1 MKDSDIH
8 PIMKNLKEVTAKM
21 PIPIVTEIKITSRRD
36 AYKILISTMLS
47 LRTKDATTK
56 EASLRLFE
64 KADTPKKMIK
74 LSEEEIA
81 KLIYPVGF
89 YKVKAKNIIET
100 SKIIIDEYNGKV
112 PDEIDELL
120 KLKGVGRK
128 TANLVVTEAYNKDGI
143 CVDTH
148 VHRISNR
155 LGYVNTKTPEETE
168 FALRDKLPK
177 EYWRIYNDILVVYG
191 QNLCKP
197 ISPNCDRCGIIEYC
211 NYYKNNLYSN
221 SLKTKKSSKYKTKD

>member
-1 MKDSDIH
+1 MNDKDIH
-8 PIMKNLKEVTAKM
+8 KIMKELLKVTKSM
-21 PIPIVTEIKITSRRD
+21 PMPVVTEIKLTTNKD

-47 LRTKDATTK
+47 LRTKDVATRD
-56 EASLRLFE
+56 ASMRLFE
-64 KADTPKKMIK
+64 KAGNPKEMLK
-74 LSEEEIA
+74 LSEDEIA

-89 YKVKAKNIIET
+89 YRVKAKNILEV
-100 SKIIIDEYNGKV
+100 SKIIIEDYDGKV

-128 TANLVVTEAYNKDGI
+128 VANLVVTEAFDKDGI

-155 LGYVNTKTPEETE
+155 FGYVSTKKPEQTE
-168 FALRDKLPK
+168 FALRKKLPK
-177 EYWRIYNDILVVYG
+177 EYWRVYNDTLVIYG

-197 ISPNCDRCGIIEYC
+197 INPMCDKC
-211 NYYKNNLYSN
+211 SV
-221 SLKTKKSSKYKTKD
+221 SKYCDYFKNEYSKDI

>member
-1 MKDSDIH
+1 MNDKDIDK
-8 PIMKNLKEVTAKM
+8 IMKELLKVTKSM
-21 PIPIVTEIKITSRRD
+21 PMPVVTEIKLVTNRD

-47 LRTKDATTK
+47 LRTKDSTTRD
-56 EASLRLFE
+56 ASMRLFE
-64 KADTPKKMIK
+64 KVGNPKDMLK

-89 YKVKAKNIIET
+89 YRVKAKNILEV
-100 SKIIIDEYNGKV
+100 SKTIIDDYNGKV

-120 KLKGVGRK
+120 KLRGVGRK
-128 TANLVVTEAYNKDGI
+128 VANLVITEAFDKYGI

-155 LGYVNTKTPEETE
+155 FGYVSTKKPEQTE
-168 FALRDKLPK
+168 FALRKKLPK
-177 EYWRIYNDILVVYG
+177 KYWRVYNDTLVIYG

-197 ISPNCDRCGIIEYC
+197 INPLC
-211 NYYKNNLYSN
+211 NQCSV
-221 SLKTKKSSKYKTKD
+221 SKYCDYFKNKN

>member
-1 MKDSDIH
+1 MNDKDIDK
-8 PIMKNLKEVTAKM
+8 IMKELLKVTKSM
-21 PIPIVTEIKITSRRD
+21 PMPVVTEIKLVTNRD

-47 LRTKDATTK
+47 LRTKDSTTRD
-56 EASLRLFE
+56 ASMRLFE
-64 KADTPKKMIK
+64 KAGNPKDMLK

-89 YKVKAKNIIET
+89 YRVKAKNILEV
-100 SKIIIDEYNGKV
+100 SKTIIDDYNGKV

-120 KLKGVGRK
+120 KLRGVGTK
-128 TANLVVTEAYNKDGI
+128 VANLVITEAFDKYGI

-155 LGYVNTKTPEETE
+155 FGYVSTKKPEQTE
-168 FALRDKLPK
+168 FALRKKLPK
-177 EYWRIYNDILVVYG
+177 KYWRVYNDTLVIYG

-197 ISPNCDRCGIIEYC
+197 INPLC
-211 NYYKNNLYSN
+211 NQCSV
-221 SLKTKKSSKYKTKD
+221 SKYCDYFKNKN

>member
-1 MKDSDIH
+1 MNDKDIDK
-8 PIMKNLKEVTAKM
+8 IMKELLKATKSM
-21 PIPIVTEIKITSRRD
+21 PMPVVTEIKLVTNRD

-47 LRTKDATTK
+47 LRTKDSTTRD
-56 EASLRLFE
+56 ASMRLFE
-64 KADTPKKMIK
+64 KAGNPKDMLK

-89 YKVKAKNIIET
+89 YRVKAKNILEVSQT
-100 SKIIIDEYNGKV
+100 IIDDYNGKV

-120 KLKGVGRK
+120 KLRGVGRK
-128 TANLVVTEAYNKDGI
+128 VANLVVTEAFNKYGI

-155 LGYVNTKTPEETE
+155 FGYVSTKKPEQTE
-168 FALRDKLPK
+168 FALRKKLPK
-177 EYWRIYNDILVVYG
+177 KYWRVYNDTLVIYG

-197 ISPNCDRCGIIEYC
+197 INPLC
-211 NYYKNNLYSN
+211 NQCSV
-221 SLKTKKSSKYKTKD
+221 SKYCDYFKNKN

>member
-1 MKDSDIH
+1 MNDKDIH
-8 PIMKNLKEVTAKM
+8 KIMKELLNVTKTM
-21 PIPIVTEIKITSRRD
+21 PMPVVTEIKLTTNKD

-47 LRTKDATTK
+47 LRTKDAATRD
-56 EASLRLFE
+56 ASMRLFE
-64 KADTPKKMIK
+64 KAGSPKEMLK
-74 LSEEEIA
+74 LSEEKIA

-89 YKVKAKNIIET
+89 YRVKAKNILEV
-100 SKIIIDEYNGKV
+100 SKIIIEDYNGKV

-128 TANLVVTEAYNKDGI
+128 VANLVVTEAFDKDGI

-155 LGYVNTKTPEETE
+155 FGYVSTKKPEQTE
-168 FALRDKLPK
+168 FALRKKLPK
-177 EYWRIYNDILVVYG
+177 KYWRVYNDTLVIYG

-197 ISPNCDRCGIIEYC
+197 IKPLC
-211 NYYKNNLYSN
+211 NQCSV
-221 SLKTKKSSKYKTKD
+221 SKYCDYFKNRN

>member
-1 MKDSDIH
+1 MNDKDIH
-8 PIMKNLKEVTAKM
+8 KIMKELLKVTKTM
-21 PIPIVTEIKITSRRD
+21 PMPVVTEIKLTTNKD

-47 LRTKDATTK
+47 LRTKDAATRD
-56 EASLRLFE
+56 ASMRLFE
-64 KADTPKKMIK
+64 KAGNPKEMLK
-74 LSEEEIA
+74 LSEEKIA

-89 YKVKAKNIIET
+89 YRVKAKNILEV
-100 SKIIIDEYNGKV
+100 SKIIIEDYDGKV

-128 TANLVVTEAYNKDGI
+128 VANLVVTEAFDKDGI

-155 LGYVNTKTPEETE
+155 FGYVSTKKPEQTE
-168 FALRDKLPK
+168 FALRKKLPK
-177 EYWRIYNDILVVYG
+177 EYWRVYNDTLVIYG

-197 ISPNCDRCGIIEYC
+197 INPMCDKC
-211 NYYKNNLYSN
+211 SV
-221 SLKTKKSSKYKTKD
+221 SKYCDYFKNEYSKDKN

>member
-1 MKDSDIH
+1 MNDKDIDK
-8 PIMKNLKEVTAKM
+8 IMKELLKVTKSM
-21 PIPIVTEIKITSRRD
+21 PMPVVTEIKLVTNRD

-47 LRTKDATTK
+47 LRTKDSTTRD
-56 EASLRLFE
+56 ASMRLFE
-64 KADTPKKMIK
+64 KAGNPKDMLK

-89 YKVKAKNIIET
+89 YRVKAKNILEV
-100 SKIIIDEYNGKV
+100 SKTIIDYYNGKV

-120 KLKGVGRK
+120 KLRGVGRK
-128 TANLVVTEAYNKDGI
+128 VANLVVTEAFDKYGI

-155 LGYVNTKTPEETE
+155 FGYVSTKKPEQTE
-168 FALRDKLPK
+168 FALRKKLPK
-177 EYWRIYNDILVVYG
+177 KYWRVYNDTLVIYG

-197 ISPNCDRCGIIEYC
+197 INPLC
-211 NYYKNNLYSN
+211 NQCSV
-221 SLKTKKSSKYKTKD
+221 SKYCDYFKNKN

>member
-1 MKDSDIH
+1 MNDKDIDK
-8 PIMKNLKEVTAKM
+8 IMKELLKVTKSM
-21 PIPIVTEIKITSRRD
+21 PMPVVTEIKLVTNRD

-47 LRTKDATTK
+47 LRTKDSTTRD
-56 EASLRLFE
+56 ASMRLFE
-64 KADTPKKMIK
+64 KAGNPKDMLK

-89 YKVKAKNIIET
+89 YRVKAKNILEV
-100 SKIIIDEYNGKV
+100 SKTIIDDYNGKV

-120 KLKGVGRK
+120 KLRGVGRK
-128 TANLVVTEAYNKDGI
+128 VANLVVTEAFDKYGI

-155 LGYVNTKTPEETE
+155 FGYVSTKKPEQTE
-168 FALRDKLPK
+168 FALRKKLPK
-177 EYWRIYNDILVVYG
+177 KYWRVYNDTLVIYG

-197 ISPNCDRCGIIEYC
+197 INPLC
-211 NYYKNNLYSN
+211 NQCSV
-221 SLKTKKSSKYKTKD
+221 SKYCDYFKNRS

>member
-1 MKDSDIH
+1 MNDKDIDK
-8 PIMKNLKEVTAKM
+8 IMKELLKVTKSM
-21 PIPIVTEIKITSRRD
+21 PMPVVTEIKLVTNRD

-47 LRTKDATTK
+47 LRTKDSTTRD
-56 EASLRLFE
+56 ASMRLFE
-64 KADTPKKMIK
+64 KAGNPKDMLK

-89 YKVKAKNIIET
+89 YRVKAKNILEVSQT
-100 SKIIIDEYNGKV
+100 IIDDYNGKV

-120 KLKGVGRK
+120 KLRGVGRK
-128 TANLVVTEAYNKDGI
+128 VANLVVTEAFDKYGI

-155 LGYVNTKTPEETE
+155 FGYVSTKKPEQTE
-168 FALRDKLPK
+168 FTLRKKLPK
-177 EYWRIYNDILVVYG
+177 KYWRVYNDTLVIYG

-197 ISPNCDRCGIIEYC
+197 INPLC
-211 NYYKNNLYSN
+211 NQCSV
-221 SLKTKKSSKYKTKD
+221 SKYCDYFKNKN

>member
-1 MKDSDIH
+1 MNDKDIDK
-8 PIMKNLKEVTAKM
+8 IMKELLKVTKNM
-21 PIPIVTEIKITSRRD
+21 PMPVVTEIKLVTNRD

-47 LRTKDATTK
+47 LRTKDSTTRD
-56 EASLRLFE
+56 ASMRLFE
-64 KADTPKKMIK
+64 KAGNPKDMLK

-89 YKVKAKNIIET
+89 YRVKAKNILEV
-100 SKIIIDEYNGKV
+100 SKTIIDDYNGKV

-120 KLKGVGRK
+120 KLRGVGRK
-128 TANLVVTEAYNKDGI
+128 VANLVITEAFDKYGI

-155 LGYVNTKTPEETE
+155 FGYVSTKKPEQTE
-168 FALRDKLPK
+168 FALRKKLPK
-177 EYWRIYNDILVVYG
+177 KYWRVYNDTLVIYG

-197 ISPNCDRCGIIEYC
+197 INPLC
-211 NYYKNNLYSN
+211 NQCSV
-221 SLKTKKSSKYKTKD
+221 SKYCDYFKNKN

>member
-1 MKDSDIH
+1 MNDKDIDK
-8 PIMKNLKEVTAKM
+8 IMKELLKVTKSM
-21 PIPIVTEIKITSRRD
+21 PMPVVTEIKLVTNRD

-47 LRTKDATTK
+47 LRTKDSTTRD
-56 EASLRLFE
+56 ASMRLFE
-64 KADTPKKMIK
+64 KAGNPKDMLK

-89 YKVKAKNIIET
+89 YRIKAKNILEVSQT
-100 SKIIIDEYNGKV
+100 IIDDYNGKV

-120 KLKGVGRK
+120 KLRGVGRK
-128 TANLVVTEAYNKDGI
+128 VANLVITEAFDKYGI

-155 LGYVNTKTPEETE
+155 FGYVSTKKPEQTE
-168 FALRDKLPK
+168 FALRKKLPK
-177 EYWRIYNDILVVYG
+177 KYWRVYNDTLVIYG

-197 ISPNCDRCGIIEYC
+197 INPLC
-211 NYYKNNLYSN
+211 NQCSV
-221 SLKTKKSSKYKTKD
+221 SKYCDYFKNKN

>member
-1 MKDSDIH
+1 MNDKDIH
-8 PIMKNLKEVTAKM
+8 KIMKELLRVTKSM
-21 PIPIVTEIKITSRRD
+21 PMPVVTEIKLTTNKD

-47 LRTKDATTK
+47 LRTKDVATRD
-56 EASLRLFE
+56 ASMRLFE
-64 KADTPKKMIK
+64 KAGNPKEMLK
-74 LSEEEIA
+74 LSEEKIA

-89 YKVKAKNIIET
+89 YRVKAKNILEV
-100 SKIIIDEYNGKV
+100 SKIIIEDYDGKV

-128 TANLVVTEAYNKDGI
+128 VANLVVTEAFDKDGI

-155 LGYVNTKTPEETE
+155 FGYVSTKKPEQTE
-168 FALRDKLPK
+168 FALRKKLPK
-177 EYWRIYNDILVVYG
+177 EYWRVYNDTLVIYG

-197 ISPNCDRCGIIEYC
+197 INPMCDKCSVSKYC
-211 NYYKNNLYSN
+211 DYFKNN
-221 SLKTKKSSKYKTKD
+221 KKKNN

>member
-1 MKDSDIH
+1 MNDKDRDK
-8 PIMKNLKEVTAKM
+8 IMKELLKVTKSM
-21 PIPIVTEIKITSRRD
+21 PMPVVTEIKLVSNRD

-47 LRTKDATTK
+47 LRTKDSTTRD
-56 EASLRLFE
+56 ASMRLFE
-64 KADTPKKMIK
+64 KAGNPKDMLK

-89 YKVKAKNIIET
+89 YRVKAKNILEV
-100 SKIIIDEYNGKV
+100 SKTIIDDYNGKV

-120 KLKGVGRK
+120 KLRGVGRK
-128 TANLVVTEAYNKDGI
+128 VANLVVTEAFDKYGI

-155 LGYVNTKTPEETE
+155 FGYVSTKKPEQTE
-168 FALRDKLPK
+168 FALRKKLPK
-177 EYWRIYNDILVVYG
+177 KYWRVYNDTLVIYG

-197 ISPNCDRCGIIEYC
+197 INPLC
-211 NYYKNNLYSN
+211 NQCSV
-221 SLKTKKSSKYKTKD
+221 SKYCDYFKNKN

>member
-1 MKDSDIH
+1 MNDKDIH
-8 PIMKNLKEVTAKM
+8 KIMKELLKVTKTM
-21 PIPIVTEIKITSRRD
+21 PMPVVTEIKLTTNKD

-47 LRTKDATTK
+47 LRTKDVATRD
-56 EASLRLFE
+56 ASMRLFE
-64 KADTPKKMIK
+64 KAGNPKEMLK
-74 LSEEEIA
+74 LSEEKIA

-89 YKVKAKNIIET
+89 YRVKAKNILEV
-100 SKIIIDEYNGKV
+100 SKIIIEDYDGKV

-128 TANLVVTEAYNKDGI
+128 VANLVVTEAFDKDGI

-155 LGYVNTKTPEETE
+155 FGYVSTKKPEQTE
-168 FALRDKLPK
+168 FALRKKLPK
-177 EYWRIYNDILVVYG
+177 EYWRVYNDTLVIYG

-197 ISPNCDRCGIIEYC
+197 INPMCDKC
-211 NYYKNNLYSN
+211 SV
-221 SLKTKKSSKYKTKD
+221 SKYCDYFKNEYSKDI

>member
-1 MKDSDIH
+1 MNDKDIDK
-8 PIMKNLKEVTAKM
+8 IMKELLKVTKSM
-21 PIPIVTEIKITSRRD
+21 PMPVVTEIKLVTNRD

-47 LRTKDATTK
+47 LRTKDSTTRD
-56 EASLRLFE
+56 ASMRLFE
-64 KADTPKKMIK
+64 KAGNPKDMLK

-89 YKVKAKNIIET
+89 YRVKAKNILEV
-100 SKIIIDEYNGKV
+100 SKTIIDDYNGKV

-120 KLKGVGRK
+120 KLRGVGRK
-128 TANLVVTEAYNKDGI
+128 VANLVVTEAFDKYGI

-155 LGYVNTKTPEETE
+155 FGYVSTKKPEQTE
-168 FALRDKLPK
+168 FALRKKLPK
-177 EYWRIYNDILVVYG
+177 KYWRVYNDTLVIYG

-197 ISPNCDRCGIIEYC
+197 INPLC
-211 NYYKNNLYSN
+211 NQCSV
-221 SLKTKKSSKYKTKD
+221 SKYCDYFKNKN

>member
-1 MKDSDIH
+1 MNDKDIDK
-8 PIMKNLKEVTAKM
+8 IMKELLKVTKSM
-21 PIPIVTEIKITSRRD
+21 PMPVVTEIKLVTNRD

-47 LRTKDATTK
+47 LRTKDSTTRD
-56 EASLRLFE
+56 ASMRLFE
-64 KADTPKKMIK
+64 KAGNPKDMLK

-89 YKVKAKNIIET
+89 YRVKAKNILEV
-100 SKIIIDEYNGKV
+100 SKTIIDDYNGKV

-120 KLKGVGRK
+120 KLRGVGRK
-128 TANLVVTEAYNKDGI
+128 VANLVITEAFDKYGI

-155 LGYVNTKTPEETE
+155 FGYVSTKKPEQTE
-168 FALRDKLPK
+168 FALRKKLPK
-177 EYWRIYNDILVVYG
+177 KYWRVYNDTLVIYG

-197 ISPNCDRCGIIEYC
+197 INPFC
-211 NYYKNNLYSN
+211 NQCSV
-221 SLKTKKSSKYKTKD
+221 SKYCDYFKNKN

>member
-1 MKDSDIH
+1 MNDKDIDK
-8 PIMKNLKEVTAKM
+8 IMKELLKVTKSM
-21 PIPIVTEIKITSRRD
+21 PMPVVTEIKLVTNRD

-47 LRTKDATTK
+47 LRTKDSTTRD
-56 EASLRLFE
+56 ASMRLFE
-64 KADTPKKMIK
+64 KAGNPKDMLK

-89 YKVKAKNIIET
+89 YRVKAKNILEVSQT
-100 SKIIIDEYNGKV
+100 IIDDYNGKV

-120 KLKGVGRK
+120 KLRGVGRK
-128 TANLVVTEAYNKDGI
+128 VANLVITEAFDKYGI

-155 LGYVNTKTPEETE
+155 FGYVSTKKPEQTE
-168 FALRDKLPK
+168 FALRKKLPK
-177 EYWRIYNDILVVYG
+177 KYWRVYNDTLVIYG

-197 ISPNCDRCGIIEYC
+197 INPLC
-211 NYYKNNLYSN
+211 NQCSV
-221 SLKTKKSSKYKTKD
+221 SKYCDYFKNKSL

>member
-1 MKDSDIH
+1 MNDKDIDK
-8 PIMKNLKEVTAKM
+8 IMKELLKVTKSM
-21 PIPIVTEIKITSRRD
+21 PMPVVTEIKLVSNRD

-47 LRTKDATTK
+47 LRTKDSTTRD
-56 EASLRLFE
+56 ASMRLFE
-64 KADTPKKMIK
+64 KAGNPKDMLK

-89 YKVKAKNIIET
+89 YRVKAKNILEV
-100 SKIIIDEYNGKV
+100 SKTIIDDYNGKV

-120 KLKGVGRK
+120 KLRGVGRK
-128 TANLVVTEAYNKDGI
+128 VANLVITEAFDKYGI

-155 LGYVNTKTPEETE
+155 FGYVSTKKPEQTE
-168 FALRDKLPK
+168 FALRKKLPK
-177 EYWRIYNDILVVYG
+177 KYWRVYNDTLVIYG

-197 ISPNCDRCGIIEYC
+197 INPLC
-211 NYYKNNLYSN
+211 NQCSV
-221 SLKTKKSSKYKTKD
+221 SKYCDYFKNKN

>member
-1 MKDSDIH
+1 MNDKDIDK
-8 PIMKNLKEVTAKM
+8 IMKELLKVTKSM
-21 PIPIVTEIKITSRRD
+21 PMPVVTEIKLVTNRD

-47 LRTKDATTK
+47 LRTKDSTTRD
-56 EASLRLFE
+56 ASMRLFE
-64 KADTPKKMIK
+64 KAGNPKDMLK

-89 YKVKAKNIIET
+89 YRVKAKNILEVSQT
-100 SKIIIDEYNGKV
+100 IIDDYNGKV

-120 KLKGVGRK
+120 KLRGVGRK
-128 TANLVVTEAYNKDGI
+128 VANLVITEAFDKYGI

-155 LGYVNTKTPEETE
+155 FGYVSTKKPEQTE
-168 FALRDKLPK
+168 FALRKKLPK
-177 EYWRIYNDILVVYG
+177 KYWRVYNDTLVIYG

-197 ISPNCDRCGIIEYC
+197 INHLC
-211 NYYKNNLYSN
+211 NQCSV
-221 SLKTKKSSKYKTKD
+221 SKYCDYFKNKN

>member
-1 MKDSDIH
+1 MNDKDIDK
-8 PIMKNLKEVTAKM
+8 IMKELLKVTKNM
-21 PIPIVTEIKITSRRD
+21 PMPVVTEIKLVTNRD

-47 LRTKDATTK
+47 LRTKDSTTRD
-56 EASLRLFE
+56 ASMRLFE
-64 KADTPKKMIK
+64 KAGNPKDMLK

-89 YKVKAKNIIET
+89 YRVKAKNILEVSQT
-100 SKIIIDEYNGKV
+100 IIDDYNGKV

-120 KLKGVGRK
+120 KLRGVGRK
-128 TANLVVTEAYNKDGI
+128 VANLVVTEAFDKYGI

-155 LGYVNTKTPEETE
+155 FGYVSTKKPEQTE
-168 FALRDKLPK
+168 FALRKKLPK
-177 EYWRIYNDILVVYG
+177 KYWRVYNDTLVIYG

-197 ISPNCDRCGIIEYC
+197 INPLC
-211 NYYKNNLYSN
+211 NQCSV
-221 SLKTKKSSKYKTKD
+221 SKYCDYFKNKSL

>member
-1 MKDSDIH
+1 MNDKDIDK
-8 PIMKNLKEVTAKM
+8 IMKELLKVTKSM
-21 PIPIVTEIKITSRRD
+21 PMPVVTEIKLVTNRD

-47 LRTKDATTK
+47 LRTKDSTTRD
-56 EASLRLFE
+56 ASMRLFE
-64 KADTPKKMIK
+64 KAGNPKDMLK

-89 YKVKAKNIIET
+89 YRVKAKNILEV
-100 SKIIIDEYNGKV
+100 SKTIIDDYNGKV

-120 KLKGVGRK
+120 KLRGVGRK
-128 TANLVVTEAYNKDGI
+128 VANLVITEAFDKYGI

-155 LGYVNTKTPEETE
+155 FGYVSTKKPEQTE
-168 FALRDKLPK
+168 FTLRKKLPK
-177 EYWRIYNDILVVYG
+177 KYWRVYNDTLVIYG

-197 ISPNCDRCGIIEYC
+197 INPLC
-211 NYYKNNLYSN
+211 NQCSV
-221 SLKTKKSSKYKTKD
+221 SKYCDYFKNKSL

>member
-1 MKDSDIH
+1 MNDKDIDK
-8 PIMKNLKEVTAKM
+8 IMKELLKVTKRM
-21 PIPIVTEIKITSRRD
+21 PMPVVTEIKLVTNRD

-47 LRTKDATTK
+47 LRTKDSTTRD
-56 EASLRLFE
+56 ASMRLFE
-64 KADTPKKMIK
+64 KAGNPKDMLK

-89 YKVKAKNIIET
+89 YRVKAKNILEVSQT
-100 SKIIIDEYNGKV
+100 IIDDYNGKV

-120 KLKGVGRK
+120 KLRGVGRK
-128 TANLVVTEAYNKDGI
+128 VANLVVTEAFDKYGI

-155 LGYVNTKTPEETE
+155 FGYVSTKKPEQTE
-168 FALRDKLPK
+168 FDLRKKLPK
-177 EYWRIYNDILVVYG
+177 KYWRVYNDTLVIYG

-197 ISPNCDRCGIIEYC
+197 INPLC
-211 NYYKNNLYSN
+211 NQCSV
-221 SLKTKKSSKYKTKD
+221 SKYCDYFKNKN

>member
-1 MKDSDIH
+1 MNDKDIH
-8 PIMKNLKEVTAKM
+8 KIMKELLRVTKTM
-21 PIPIVTEIKITSRRD
+21 PMPVVTEIKLTTNKD

-47 LRTKDATTK
+47 LRTKDVATRD
-56 EASLRLFE
+56 ASMRLFE
-64 KADTPKKMIK
+64 KAGNPKEMLK
-74 LSEEEIA
+74 LSEEKIA

-89 YKVKAKNIIET
+89 YRVKAKNILEV
-100 SKIIIDEYNGKV
+100 SKIIIEDYDGKV

-128 TANLVVTEAYNKDGI
+128 VANLVVTEAFDKDGI

-155 LGYVNTKTPEETE
+155 FGYVSTKKPEQTE
-168 FALRDKLPK
+168 FALRKKLPK
-177 EYWRIYNDILVVYG
+177 EYWRVYNDTLVIYG

-197 ISPNCDRCGIIEYC
+197 INPMCDKCSVSKYC
-211 NYYKNNLYSN
+211 DYFKNN
-221 SLKTKKSSKYKTKD
+221 KKKNN

>member
-1 MKDSDIH
+1 MNDKDIYK
-8 PIMKNLKEVTAKM
+8 IMKELLKVTKSM
-21 PIPIVTEIKITSRRD
+21 PMPVVTEIKLVTNRD

-47 LRTKDATTK
+47 LRTKDSTTRD
-56 EASLRLFE
+56 ASMRLFE
-64 KADTPKKMIK
+64 KAGNPKDMLK

-89 YKVKAKNIIET
+89 YRVKAKNILEVSQT
-100 SKIIIDEYNGKV
+100 IIDDYNGKV

-120 KLKGVGRK
+120 KLRGVGRK
-128 TANLVVTEAYNKDGI
+128 VANLVVTEAFDKYGI

-155 LGYVNTKTPEETE
+155 FGYVSTKKPEQTE
-168 FALRDKLPK
+168 FALRKKLPK
-177 EYWRIYNDILVVYG
+177 KYWRVYNDTLVIYG

-197 ISPNCDRCGIIEYC
+197 INPLC
-211 NYYKNNLYSN
+211 NQCSV
-221 SLKTKKSSKYKTKD
+221 SKYCDYFKNKN

>member
-1 MKDSDIH
+1 MNDKDIDK
-8 PIMKNLKEVTAKM
+8 IMKELLKVTKSM
-21 PIPIVTEIKITSRRD
+21 PMPVVTEIKLVTNRD

-47 LRTKDATTK
+47 LRNKDSTTRD
-56 EASLRLFE
+56 ASMRLFE
-64 KADTPKKMIK
+64 KAGNPKDMLK

-89 YKVKAKNIIET
+89 YRVKAKNILEV
-100 SKIIIDEYNGKV
+100 SKTIIDDYNGKV

-120 KLKGVGRK
+120 KLRGVGRK
-128 TANLVVTEAYNKDGI
+128 VANLVVTEAFDKYGI

-155 LGYVNTKTPEETE
+155 FGYVSTKKPEQTE
-168 FALRDKLPK
+168 FALRKKLPK
-177 EYWRIYNDILVVYG
+177 KYWRVYNDTLVIYG

-197 ISPNCDRCGIIEYC
+197 INPLC
-211 NYYKNNLYSN
+211 NQCSV
-221 SLKTKKSSKYKTKD
+221 SKYCDYFKNKN

>member
-1 MKDSDIH
+1 MNDKDIDK
-8 PIMKNLKEVTAKM
+8 IMKELLKVTKSM
-21 PIPIVTEIKITSRRD
+21 PMPVVTEIKLVTNRD

-47 LRTKDATTK
+47 LRTKDSTTRD
-56 EASLRLFE
+56 ASMRLFE
-64 KADTPKKMIK
+64 KAGNPKDMLK

-89 YKVKAKNIIET
+89 YRVKAKNILEVSKTIIE
-100 SKIIIDEYNGKV
+100 DYNGKV

-120 KLKGVGRK
+120 KLRGVGRK
-128 TANLVVTEAYNKDGI
+128 VANLVITEAFDKYGI

-155 LGYVNTKTPEETE
+155 FGYVSTKKPEQTE
-168 FALRDKLPK
+168 FALRKKLPK
-177 EYWRIYNDILVVYG
+177 KYWRVYNDTLVIYG

-197 ISPNCDRCGIIEYC
+197 INPLC
-211 NYYKNNLYSN
+211 NQCSV
-221 SLKTKKSSKYKTKD
+221 SKYCDYFKNKN

>member
-1 MKDSDIH
+1 MNDNDIH
-8 PIMKNLKEVTAKM
+8 PVMKNLKEVTAKM
-21 PIPIVTEIKITSRRD
+21 PMPIVTEIKITSGQD

-47 LRTKDATTK
+47 LRTKDTTTK
-56 EASLRLFE
+56 DASIRLFE
-64 KADTPKKMIK
+64 KADTPQKMIK
-74 LSEEEIA
+74 LKDEEIE

-89 YKVKAKNIIET
+89 YKVKSKNIIET
-100 SKIIIDEYNGKV
+100 SQMIIDEYEGKV

-128 TANLVVTEAYNKDGI
+128 TANLVVTEAYDKDGI

-155 LGYVNTKTPEETE
+155 LGYVETKTPEETE

-191 QNLCKP
+191 QNICKP
-197 ISPNCDRCGIIEYC
+197 IGPHCEKCEITKYCD
-211 NYYKNNLYSN
+211 YYKNNKKSR
-221 SLKTKKSSKYKTKD
+221 KTKT

>member
-1 MKDSDIH
+1 MNDKDIDK
-8 PIMKNLKEVTAKM
+8 IMKELLKVTKRM
-21 PIPIVTEIKITSRRD
+21 PMPVVTEIKLVTNRD

-47 LRTKDATTK
+47 LRTKDSTTRD
-56 EASLRLFE
+56 ASMRLFE
-64 KADTPKKMIK
+64 KAGNPKDMLK

-89 YKVKAKNIIET
+89 YRIKAKNILEVSQT
-100 SKIIIDEYNGKV
+100 IIDDYNGKV

-120 KLKGVGRK
+120 KLRGVGRK
-128 TANLVVTEAYNKDGI
+128 VANLVITEAFDKYGI

-155 LGYVNTKTPEETE
+155 FGYVSTKKPEQTE
-168 FALRDKLPK
+168 FALRKKLPK
-177 EYWRIYNDILVVYG
+177 KYWRVYNDTLVIYG

-197 ISPNCDRCGIIEYC
+197 INPLC
-211 NYYKNNLYSN
+211 NQCSV
-221 SLKTKKSSKYKTKD
+221 SKYCDYFKNKN

>member
-1 MKDSDIH
+1 MNDKDIDK
-8 PIMKNLKEVTAKM
+8 IMKELLKVTKRM
-21 PIPIVTEIKITSRRD
+21 PMPVVTEIKLVTNRD

-47 LRTKDATTK
+47 LRTKDSTTRD
-56 EASLRLFE
+56 ASMRLFE
-64 KADTPKKMIK
+64 KAGNPKDMLK

-89 YKVKAKNIIET
+89 YRVKAKYILEVSQT
-100 SKIIIDEYNGKV
+100 IIDDYNGKV

-120 KLKGVGRK
+120 KLRGVGRK
-128 TANLVVTEAYNKDGI
+128 VANLVITEAFDKYGI

-155 LGYVNTKTPEETE
+155 FGYVSTKKPEQTE
-168 FALRDKLPK
+168 FALRKKLPK
-177 EYWRIYNDILVVYG
+177 KYWRVYNDTLVIYG

-197 ISPNCDRCGIIEYC
+197 INPLC
-211 NYYKNNLYSN
+211 NQCSV
-221 SLKTKKSSKYKTKD
+221 SKYCDYFKNKN

>member
-1 MKDSDIH
+1 MNDKDIDK
-8 PIMKNLKEVTAKM
+8 IMKELLKVTKTMSM
-21 PIPIVTEIKITSRRD
+21 PVVTEIKLTTNKD

-47 LRTKDATTK
+47 LRTKDSTTRD
-56 EASLRLFE
+56 ASMRLFE
-64 KADTPKKMIK
+64 KAGNPKDMLK

-89 YKVKAKNIIET
+89 YRVKAKNILEV
-100 SKIIIDEYNGKV
+100 SKTIIDDYNGKV

-120 KLKGVGRK
+120 KLRGVGRK
-128 TANLVVTEAYNKDGI
+128 VANLVVTEAFDKYGI

-155 LGYVNTKTPEETE
+155 FGYVSTKKPEQTE
-168 FALRDKLPK
+168 FALRKKLPK
-177 EYWRIYNDILVVYG
+177 KYWRVYNDTLVIYG

-197 ISPNCDRCGIIEYC
+197 INPLC
-211 NYYKNNLYSN
+211 NQCSV
-221 SLKTKKSSKYKTKD
+221 SKYCDYFKNKN

>member
-1 MKDSDIH
+1 MNDKDIDK
-8 PIMKNLKEVTAKM
+8 IMKELLKVTKRM
-21 PIPIVTEIKITSRRD
+21 PMPVVTEIKLVTNRD

-47 LRTKDATTK
+47 LRTKDSTTRD
-56 EASLRLFE
+56 ASMRLFE
-64 KADTPKKMIK
+64 KAGNPKDMLK

-89 YKVKAKNIIET
+89 YRVKAKNILEVSQT
-100 SKIIIDEYNGKV
+100 IIDDYNGKV

-120 KLKGVGRK
+120 KLRGVGRK
-128 TANLVVTEAYNKDGI
+128 VANLVITEAFDKYGI

-155 LGYVNTKTPEETE
+155 FGYVSTKKPEQTE
-168 FALRDKLPK
+168 FTLRKKLPK
-177 EYWRIYNDILVVYG
+177 KYWRVYNDTLVIYG

-197 ISPNCDRCGIIEYC
+197 INPLC
-211 NYYKNNLYSN
+211 NQCSV
-221 SLKTKKSSKYKTKD
+221 SKYCDYFKNKN

>member
-1 MKDSDIH
+1 MNDKDIDK
-8 PIMKNLKEVTAKM
+8 IMKELLKVTKSM
-21 PIPIVTEIKITSRRD
+21 PMPVVTEIKLVTNRD

-47 LRTKDATTK
+47 LRTKDSTTRD
-56 EASLRLFE
+56 ASMRLFE
-64 KADTPKKMIK
+64 KAGNPKDMLK

-89 YKVKAKNIIET
+89 YRVKAKNILEVSQT
-100 SKIIIDEYNGKV
+100 IIDDYNGKV

-120 KLKGVGRK
+120 KLRGVGRK
-128 TANLVVTEAYNKDGI
+128 VANLVVTEAFDKYGI

-155 LGYVNTKTPEETE
+155 FGYVSTKKPEQTE
-168 FALRDKLPK
+168 FALRKKLPK
-177 EYWRIYNDILVVYG
+177 KYWRIYNDTLVIYG

-197 ISPNCDRCGIIEYC
+197 INPLC
-211 NYYKNNLYSN
+211 NQCSV
-221 SLKTKKSSKYKTKD
+221 SKYCDYFKNRN

>member
-1 MKDSDIH
+1 MNDKDIDK
-8 PIMKNLKEVTAKM
+8 IMKELLKVTKSM
-21 PIPIVTEIKITSRRD
+21 PMPVVTEIKLVTNRD

-47 LRTKDATTK
+47 LRTKDSTTRD
-56 EASLRLFE
+56 ASMRLFE
-64 KADTPKKMIK
+64 KAGNPKDMLK

-89 YKVKAKNIIET
+89 YRVKAKNILEV
-100 SKIIIDEYNGKV
+100 SKTIIDDYNGKV

-120 KLKGVGRK
+120 KLRGVGRK
-128 TANLVVTEAYNKDGI
+128 VANLVITEAFDKYGI

-155 LGYVNTKTPEETE
+155 FGYVSTKKPEQTE
-168 FALRDKLPK
+168 FALRKKLPK
-177 EYWRIYNDILVVYG
+177 KYWRIYNDTLVIYG

-197 ISPNCDRCGIIEYC
+197 INPLC
-211 NYYKNNLYSN
+211 NQCSV
-221 SLKTKKSSKYKTKD
+221 SKYCDYFKNRS